1 MMKATVNV
9 QTAGLLEIQP
19 PGRGGEPSSPL
30 NLTRSIS
37 STASAIGV
45 LVSLLAAAHA
55 APGLAQTPVPAD
67 TSEPA
72 IEIPVESTEP
82 QPSPLTEPPGEGAI
96 QVPEIVP
103 IPPRAAP
110 TGPLAP
116 LPGAS
121 PTGVGVDEATYTL
134 GPGDEIVLDVFDVPE
149 FSGAEAGTYTIL
161 VDGSVTFPWIGRVQL
176 QGRTLAEAAD
186 LLEREYGDRGYIIDP
201 LITVNL
207 VTPRT
212 LKVSVVGEVKR
223 PGAYAIGSDGAASS
237 PLLGGDTTAAA
248 ATTATRWPSVTE
260 AIKAAGGIT
269 QLADLRNVQ
278 IRRPQRDGSEQLIDV
293 NLWELIRTG
302 TLNQDITL
310 RDGDV
315 LVVPT
320 AVALS
325 PDEAILQGSASFAP
339 GIITVNVVGEVITP
353 GPIEVPPT
361 TSLNQAIQA
370 AGGFD
375 RQRARTGRVTL
386 VRLNPN
392 GTAVQRRVEIDLAA
406 GINEE
411 TNPAL
416 QPGDTIIVGRSG
428 LVSTVDTLNTILEP
442 VGTVFGVFN
451 SFDDLF
457 GNGDGN

>member
-1 MMKATVNV
+1 MQQRSRPVEPGDASRSLI
-9 QTAGLLEIQP
+9 QSSSGAIGLLVGI
-19 PGRGGEPSSPL
+19 
-30 NLTRSIS
+30 LTATI
-37 STASAIGV
+37 
-45 LVSLLAAAHA
+45 VS
-55 APGLAQTPVPAD
+55 PGLAQTPVPSD
-67 TSEPA
+67 STPPPVD
-72 IEIPVESTEP
+72 IPVESGNT
-82 QPSPLTEPPGEGAI
+82 QPSPLTEPPGDGAI

-103 IPPRAAP
+103 IPPQAAP

-121 PTGVGVDEATYTL
+121 PQEGSRSEASYTL
-134 GPGDEIVLDVFDVPE
+134 GAGDQIVLDVFDVPE
-149 FSGAEAGTYTIL
+149 FSGTNGTYTIL

-176 QGRTLAEAAD
+176 QGLTLDEAAA
-186 LLEREYGDRGYIIDP
+186 LLEREYGSRGYIVDP
-201 LITVNL
+201 LITINL
-207 VTPRT
+207 AAART

-223 PGAYAIGSDGAASS
+223 PGAYAISPAGDTNG
-237 PLLGGDTTAAA
+237 PLLTTGGGGGGGTTVS
-248 ATTATRWPSVTE
+248 RWPSVTE

-302 TLNQDITL
+302 TLNQDITI
-310 RDGDV
+310 RDGDT
-315 LVVPT
+315 LVIPT

-325 PDEAILQGSASFAP
+325 PDEATLIGSASFAP
-339 GIITVNVVGEVITP
+339 ETVTVNVVGEVIAP
-353 GPIEVPPT
+353 GPIAIAPN

-392 GTAVQRRVEIDLAA
+392 GTAVQRRINIDLAA

-416 QPGDTIIVGRSG
+416 QPGDTVIVGRSG
-428 LVSTVDTLNTILEP
+428 LVSTVDTLNTLLQPI
-442 VGTVFGVFN
+442 GTVFGVFN
-451 SFDDLF
+451 NLDNLF
-457 GNGDGN
+457 GGNNNN